1 MQAVKDRLTE
11 FYVEQLVQRERP
23 SNRSSEGWQKILAT
37 AREGFEAHLA
47 TLTSVQQVFS
57 FGERCLKDTDLKE
70 AFRHFALEDSHSAAT
85 SWDVQVRSLRP
96 EQECERSLA
105 AAGASVRSSA
115 PCVFRQRFSQTAACL
130 DLDPEPNQVVFSSL
144 RPLEGASAIDLLS
157 DCESDVSVTVRRS
170 A

>member
-1 MQAVKDRLTE
+1 MEAVKDRLTD
-11 FYVEQLVQRERP
+11 FYVEQLVQREKP
-23 SNRSSEGWQKILAT
+23 SNRSAESWQKILAT
-37 AREGFEAHLA
+37 AREGFEAHLS
-47 TLTSVQQVFS
+47 TLNSVQQVLA

-70 AFRHFALEDSHSAAT
+70 AFRHFALEDSHRAAIAWET
-85 SWDVQVRSLRP
+85 QVRSLHP
-96 EQECERSLA
+96 EQECERSLEA
-105 AAGASVRSSA
+105 ASTSVRSD
-115 PCVFRQRFSQTAACL
+115 PCVFRQSFAHTAACL